1 MMSDQFDGAAAI
13 KRIEENQT
21 THLNLLDPLVGKVEG
36 LTTDVKHL
44 ATGVKDLTTDV
55 RGLEAGQQ
63 GLIARVTRLERKVDQ
78 VLDNHEIRITA
89 LEGS

>member
-1 MMSDQFDGAAAI
+1 MMSDRGDYAAAI

-21 THLNLLDPLVGKVEG
+21 THLNLLDLIVGKVEG
-36 LTTDVKHL
+36 LTTDVAH
-44 ATGVKDLTTDV
+44 LTTDV

-78 VLDNHEIRITA
+78 VLDNHEVRITA